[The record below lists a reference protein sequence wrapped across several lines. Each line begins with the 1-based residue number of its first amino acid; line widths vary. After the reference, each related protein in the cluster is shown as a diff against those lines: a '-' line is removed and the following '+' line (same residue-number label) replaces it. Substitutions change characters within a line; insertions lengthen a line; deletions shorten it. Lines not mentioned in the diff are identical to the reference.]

1 MEPKN
6 IYLNNKRKLQN
17 NQNEP
22 PKLLADP
29 NPLTHCQNPQK
40 ASPNTLPSPLTFNL
54 NTVQE
59 VDNYSWKEGILDGE
73 T

>member
-29 NPLTHCQNPQK
+29 NPLTHCQNPKK
-40 ASPNTLPSPLTFNL
+40 ASPNTLPSLLIWTQSKKLTIIPGKRAF
-54 NTVQE
+54 
-59 VDNYSWKEGILDGE
+59 
-73 T
+73 